1 MAAELGRLLCPRS
14 IAVIGDSRASARVI
28 EQNRRLGFTGPIW
41 PVHERLPMI
50 AGERAVTRVSELAAA
65 PDAAFVA
72 VPAPACAPIVAELA
86 AAGCGAAVVYSSG
99 FAETGPGG
107 SARQRELVDAA
118 GAMPL
123 LGPNCYGFVNY
134 LDGVLIWP
142 DQHGGVP
149 LRPGERGV
157 AVVAQSSSIAI
168 SVTMADIGLPLAHVV
183 TVGNGAQTSVAR
195 AATALLADERV
206 SAIGLI
212 VETLADVRGLE
223 RLAALARDR
232 GVGVV
237 AFVLG
242 RGERAR
248 RAVQT
253 HTASLAGDAAIGST
267 FLRRTGIGEVT
278 SVDALLG
285 ALCLLHCGGP
295 LPDARLG
302 SLSSSGGE
310 AALIADAAVDG
321 QVRFPELTARQREGL
336 RAVLGER
343 VALANPL
350 DFHTYVWGDGEAMAA
365 AFEAMVRGPADL
377 TLLFADLPR
386 ADRCSDDD
394 WVRAVE
400 AFARACTAAGA
411 RGALVA
417 AMAGN
422 LGGSRAAAW
431 VQRGLPVLAPP
442 SVAMEAVQA
451 AAAIGR
457 AWAAPPA
464 RPVARPAADGRQQS
478 HFHDARGHESGFAD
492 TGGRRTRLLDES
504 AAKALLRLRRIP
516 VPDGEVCASA
526 AAAVRAASRIGPPV
540 AVKAL
545 GVSHKTDEGAVR
557 LGLRGA
563 RQVRAAA
570 TDLLA
575 RFPAVLVERMVTG
588 GVAELLVGVEP
599 DPVFGP
605 VLTVGAGG
613 VLTELMRD
621 VAHLVLP
628 AGPAEIRT
636 ALLGLRCAPLLTGH
650 RGAPGTDLDALVA
663 TVARVA
669 EIAMDTVSLEINPL
683 IVTAGRAWA
692 CDALITVTEEGR

>member
-1 MAAELGRLLCPRS
+1 MGNNGRAELARLLRPRS

-28 EQNRRLGFTGPIW
+28 EQNRQLGFSGPIC
-41 PVHERLPMI
+41 PVQEWRAEV
-50 AGERAVTRVSELAAA
+50 AGERAVARVSALPAA

-72 VPAPACAPIVAELA
+72 VPAPACAGVVAELA
-86 AAGCGAAVVYSSG
+86 ATGCGAAVVYSSG
-99 FAETGPGG
+99 FAETGPDG

-118 GAMPL
+118 GPMSL
-123 LGPNCYGFVNY
+123 LGPNCYGLINY
-134 LDGVLIWP
+134 VDGALIWP

-157 AVVAQSSSIAI
+157 AVVSQSSSIAI
-168 SVTMADIGLPLAHVV
+168 SVTMTDIGLPLGYVV

-195 AATALLADERV
+195 AAAAVLGDERV

-212 VETLADVRGLE
+212 LETLADVRGME
-223 RLAALARDR
+223 GLAALARDR
-232 GVGVV
+232 GVAVV
-237 AFVLG
+237 ALVLG
-242 RGERAR
+242 RGESAR

-253 HTASLAGDAAIGST
+253 HTASLAGNAEVGSA

-310 AALIADAAVDG
+310 AALIADAALINGAEGRD
-321 QVRFPELTARQREGL
+321 VRFPELTARQRAGL

-350 DFHTYVWGDGEAMAA
+350 DFHTYIWGDQDAMTA
-365 AFEAMVRGPADL
+365 AFDAMVRGPADL

-386 ADRCSDDD
+386 ADRCADDD
-394 WVRAVE
+394 WVRAIE
-400 AFARACTAAGA
+400 AFARACTSAEA

-422 LGGSRAAAW
+422 LSGGRAAAW
-431 VQRGLPVLAPP
+431 VRRGLPVLAPP
-442 SVAMEAVQA
+442 AVAMEAVQA
-451 AAAIGR
+451 AATIGR
-457 AWAAPPA
+457 AWSGPPA
-464 RPVARPAADGRQQS
+464 MPVAGPQAV
-478 HFHDARGHESGFAD
+478 D
-492 TGGRRTRLLDES
+492 TGAGRVIDE
-504 AAKALLRLRRIP
+504 AEGKALLRRHGIP
-516 VPDGEVCASA
+516 VPDGEVCTSATAAGRA
-526 AAAVRAASRIGPPV
+526 AARLGAPV

-545 GVSHKTDEGAVR
+545 GTAHKTDEQGVR

-570 TDLLA
+570 ADLLA
-575 RFPAVLVERMVTG
+575 RFPAVLVERTVTG

-599 DPVFGP
+599 DPVLGP

-613 VLTELMRD
+613 VLTELLRD
-621 VAHLVLP
+621 VAHVVLP
-628 AGPAEIRT
+628 ARPDEIRA
-636 ALLGLRCAPLLTGH
+636 ALLGLRCSGLLTGY
-650 RGAPGTDLDALVA
+650 RGAQPVDLDAVAA
-663 TVARVA
+663 TVARVVELA
-669 EIAMDTVSLEINPL
+669 LDTPGLVSLEINPM
-683 IVTAGRAWA
+683 IVTADGAWA
-692 CDALITVTEEGR
+692 CDALISEEDA

>member
-1 MAAELGRLLCPRS
+1 VDELLRPRS
-14 IAVIGDSRASARVI
+14 IAVIGDSRAAARVI
-28 EQNRRLGFTGPIW
+28 EQNRRIGFRGPVR
-41 PVHERLPMI
+41 PVHERRPVV
-50 AGERAVTRVSELAAA
+50 AGERAVARVADLAEA

-72 VPAPACAPIVAELA
+72 VPAPACAGVVAELA
-86 AAGCGAAVVYSSG
+86 AVGCGAAVVYSSG
-99 FAETGPGG
+99 FAETGPDG

-118 GAMPL
+118 GPMTL
-123 LGPNCYGFVNY
+123 LGPNCYGMINY
-134 LDGVLIWP
+134 IDGALIWP

-149 LRPGERGV
+149 LRPGESGV
-157 AVVAQSSSIAI
+157 AIVSQSSSIAI
-168 SVTMADIGLPLAHVV
+168 SVTMTDIGLPLGYVV

-195 AATALLADERV
+195 AAAAVLGDERV
-206 SAIGLI
+206 SAVGLI

-223 RLAALARDR
+223 RLAATARDR
-232 GVGVV
+232 GIGVV
-237 AFVLG
+237 ALVLG
-242 RGERAR
+242 RGEPAR

-253 HTASLAGDAAIGST
+253 HTASLAADAAVASA
-267 FLRRTGIGEVT
+267 FLRRVGIGEVT

-295 LPDARLG
+295 LPDTRLG

-310 AALIADAAVDG
+310 AALIADAAVGRD
-321 QVRFPELTARQREGL
+321 VRFPELTDRQRAGL

-343 VALANPL
+343 VTLANPL
-350 DFHTYVWGDGEAMAA
+350 DFHTYIWGDPDAMTA
-365 AFEAMVRGPADL
+365 AFDAMVRGPADL

-386 ADRCSDDD
+386 TDRCADDD
-394 WVRAVE
+394 WVRALE
-400 AFARACTAAGA
+400 AFARACAGAGA

-422 LGGSRAAAW
+422 LRGKRAATW
-431 VQRGLPVLAPP
+431 VRQGLPVLAPP
-442 SVAMEAVQA
+442 GVAMEAVQA
-451 AAAIGR
+451 AATIGR
-457 AWAAPPA
+457 AWSGPLPK
-464 RPVARPAADGRQQS
+464 PVAHNGCQQS

-492 TGGRRTRLLDES
+492 TGHVLDE
-504 AAKALLRLRRIP
+504 AEAKALLRERGVP
-516 VPDGEVCASA
+516 VPDGEVCVSA
-526 AAAVRAASRIGPPV
+526 AAAARAAARIGAPV

-545 GVSHKTDEGAVR
+545 GVAHKTDERAVR

-570 TDLLA
+570 TELLT

-588 GVAELLVGVEP
+588 GIAELLVGVEP

-613 VLTELMRD
+613 VLTEVMRD

-628 AGPAEIRT
+628 ADRAEIRA

-650 RGAPGTDLDALVA
+650 RGAPRADLDALVA
-663 TVARVA
+663 VVARIAEVA
-669 EIAMDTVSLEINPL
+669 LDTVSLEVNPL
-683 IVTAGRAWA
+683 IVTAEGVWA
-692 CDALITVTEEGR
+692 CDALIQGDA

>member
-1 MAAELGRLLCPRS
+1 
-14 IAVIGDSRASARVI
+14 VIGDSRASARVI
-28 EQNRRLGFTGPIW
+28 EQNRRLGFAGPVW
-41 PVHERLPMI
+41 PVSERHLVI
-50 AGERAVTRVSELAAA
+50 AGERAVARVSDLAEA

-72 VPAPACAPIVAELA
+72 VPAPACAGVVAELA
-86 AAGCGAAVVYSSG
+86 STGCGAAVVYSSG
-99 FAETGPGG
+99 FAETGPDG

-118 GAMPL
+118 GPMTL
-123 LGPNCYGFVNY
+123 LGPNCYGVINY
-134 LDGVLIWP
+134 IDRALIWP

-157 AVVAQSSSIAI
+157 AIVSQSSSIAI
-168 SVTMADIGLPLAHVV
+168 SVTMADIGMPLGYVV

-195 AATALLADERV
+195 AAAAVLGDERV

-212 VETLADVRGLE
+212 LETLADVRGLE

-237 AFVLG
+237 ALVLG
-242 RGERAR
+242 RGESAR

-253 HTASLAGDAAIGST
+253 HTASLAGDAAVGSA
-267 FLRRTGIGEVT
+267 FLRRIGVGEVT

-285 ALCLLHCGGP
+285 TLCLLHCGGP

-310 AALIADAAVDG
+310 AALIADAALINGAVGRD
-321 QVRFPELTARQREGL
+321 VRFPELTARQRAGL

-343 VALANPL
+343 VPLANPL
-350 DFHTYVWGDGEAMAA
+350 DFHTYVWGDPDAMAA
-365 AFEAMVRGPADL
+365 AFDAMVRGPADL

-386 ADRCSDDD
+386 TDRCADDD
-394 WVRAVE
+394 WVRAIE
-400 AFARACTAAGA
+400 AFARACTGAGA

-422 LGGSRAAAW
+422 LGGDRAAVW
-431 VQRGLPVLAPP
+431 VRRGLPVLAPP
-442 SVAMEAVQA
+442 AVAMEAVQA
-451 AAAIGR
+451 AAAIGG
-457 AWAAPPA
+457 AWAMPAVEPVA
-464 RPVARPAADGRQQS
+464 RPVAVSGRQP
-478 HFHDARGHESGFAD
+478 AGWRAGGAD
-492 TGGRRTRLLDES
+492 TGAGRVLDE
-504 AAKALLRLRRIP
+504 AEGKALLRRHGIP
-516 VPDGEVCASA
+516 VPDGEVCTSA
-526 AAAVRAASRIGPPV
+526 TAAVRAAARLGAPV

-545 GVSHKTDEGAVR
+545 GTAHKTDEQGVR

-570 TDLLA
+570 AELLA

-599 DPVFGP
+599 DPVLGP

-613 VLTELMRD
+613 VLTELLRD
-621 VAHLVLP
+621 VAHVVLP
-628 AGPAEIRT
+628 ARPDEIR
-636 ALLGLRCAPLLTGH
+636 AAMLGLRCSGLLTGH
-650 RGAPGTDLDALVA
+650 RGAQPVDLDAVVA
-663 TVARVA
+663 TVARVV
-669 EIAMDTVSLEINPL
+669 ELVLDTPGLVSLEINPL
-683 IVTAGRAWA
+683 IVTTDGAWA
-692 CDALITVTEEGR
+692 CDALISEEDA

>member
-1 MAAELGRLLCPRS
+1 
-14 IAVIGDSRASARVI
+14 VIGDSRASARVI
-28 EQNRRLGFTGPIW
+28 EQNRRLGFAGPVW
-41 PVHERLPMI
+41 PVSERHLVI
-50 AGERAVTRVSELAAA
+50 AGERAVARVSELAEA

-72 VPAPACAPIVAELA
+72 VPAPACAGVVAELA
-86 AAGCGAAVVYSSG
+86 STGCGAAVVYSSG
-99 FAETGPGG
+99 FAETGPDG

-118 GAMPL
+118 GPMTL
-123 LGPNCYGFVNY
+123 LGPNCYGMINY
-134 LDGVLIWP
+134 GDRALIWP

-157 AVVAQSSSIAI
+157 AIVSQSSSIAI
-168 SVTMADIGLPLAHVV
+168 SVTMTDIGLPLGYVV

-195 AATALLADERV
+195 AATAVLGDERV

-212 VETLADVRGLE
+212 LETLADVRGLE

-232 GVGVV
+232 RVGVV
-237 AFVLG
+237 ALVLG
-242 RGERAR
+242 RGESAR

-253 HTASLAGDAAIGST
+253 HTASLAGDAAVGSA
-267 FLRRTGIGEVT
+267 FLRRTGVGEVT

-310 AALIADAAVDG
+310 AALIGDAAVGRD
-321 QVRFPELTARQREGL
+321 VWFPELTARQRAGL

-343 VALANPL
+343 VTLANPL
-350 DFHTYVWGDGEAMAA
+350 DFHTYVWGDPDAMAA
-365 AFEAMVRGPADL
+365 VFDAMVRGPADL

-386 ADRCSDDD
+386 ADRCADDD
-394 WVRAVE
+394 WVRAIG
-400 AFARACTAAGA
+400 AFSRACVGAGA

-422 LGGSRAAAW
+422 LGGDRAAAW
-431 VQRGLPVLAPP
+431 VRRGLPVLAPP
-442 SVAMEAVQA
+442 AVAMEAVEA
-451 AAAIGR
+451 AATIGR
-457 AWAAPPA
+457 EWAGPPA
-464 RPVARPAADGRQQS
+464 VPVAGPQA
-478 HFHDARGHESGFAD
+478 AD
-492 TGGRRTRLLDES
+492 TGARHVLDE
-504 AAKALLRLRRIP
+504 AEGKALLRRYGIP
-516 VPDGEVCASA
+516 VPDGEVCTSATAAGSA
-526 AAAVRAASRIGPPV
+526 AARLGAPV

-545 GVSHKTDEGAVR
+545 GTAHKTDEHGIR

-570 TDLLA
+570 AELLA
-575 RFPAVLVERMVTG
+575 RFRAVLVERMVSG

-599 DPVFGP
+599 DPVLGP

-613 VLTELMRD
+613 VLTELLRD
-621 VAHLVLP
+621 VAHVVLP
-628 AGPAEIRT
+628 ARPAEIRS
-636 ALLGLRCAPLLTGH
+636 ALLGLRCAGLLTGH
-650 RGAPGTDLDALVA
+650 RGAQGTDLDALVD

-669 EIAMDTVSLEINPL
+669 EIALDTVSLEINPL
-683 IVTAGRAWA
+683 IVTTNGAWA
-692 CDALITVTEEGR
+692 CDALVTVAGEGG